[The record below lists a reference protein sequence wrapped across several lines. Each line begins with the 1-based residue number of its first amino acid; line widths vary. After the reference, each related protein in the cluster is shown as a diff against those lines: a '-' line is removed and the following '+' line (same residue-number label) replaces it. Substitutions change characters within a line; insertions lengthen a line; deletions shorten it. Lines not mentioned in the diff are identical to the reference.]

1 MSERIPGRE
10 TMVTLKAPAG
20 RHTVYLKN
28 VAVGYSDLEHIEP
41 ALGRA
46 RGAFRPGVGYDL
58 VQPVFRLYAEAVP
71 ARGGEVEDKEKL
83 ERYRKSR
90 DALGL
95 TLEDDGGRTIR
106 TSAIHVSDYSD
117 QKDGVLELEV
127 LISDREYWR
136 RRAGTR

>member
-1 MSERIPGRE
+1 
-10 TMVTLKAPAG
+10 MVKLQAPTG
-20 RHTVYLKN
+20 RHTVFLKN
-28 VAVGYSDLEHIEP
+28 VAVGYSDLETIEP

-58 VQPVFRLYAEAVP
+58 VQPIFRLYSEAVP
-71 ARGGEVEDKEKL
+71 VRGGDVEDKAKL
-83 ERYRKSR
+83 ERYTRSR

-95 TLEDDGGRTIR
+95 TLEDDSGRVVK

-117 QKDGVLELEV
+117 QRGGSLELEV